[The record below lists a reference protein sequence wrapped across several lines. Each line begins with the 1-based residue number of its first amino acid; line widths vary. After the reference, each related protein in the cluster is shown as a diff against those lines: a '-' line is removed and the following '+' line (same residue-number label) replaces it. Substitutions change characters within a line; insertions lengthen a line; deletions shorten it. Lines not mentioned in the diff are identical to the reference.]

1 MKTVNILA
9 QAMGFIAMGASIIS
23 FQFDTKKKILFAQ
36 MMAALFFALNFG
48 MLGAITGAAM
58 NITSIIRNI
67 IYYNNDK
74 KFFSGKIWTYFFV
87 LVNIIVGVIFRE
99 STWAVLSIIG
109 MVLNTISLSIDN
121 PQKLRW
127 VMLISS
133 PFVLVYSFITGSVG
147 GFINE
152 LISEA
157 SIISALVRYREEK

>member
-1 MKTVNILA
+1 MNILA

-48 MLGAITGAAM
+48 MLGAATGAAM

-74 KFFSGKIWTYFFV
+74 KFFSGKIWTYIFV
-87 LVNIIVGVIFRE
+87 LVNITVGVLFRE
-99 STWAVLSIIG
+99 SAWAVLSIIG

-147 GFINE
+147 GVINE

-157 SIISALVRYREEK
+157 SIISALVRFKGKN